1 MSTKKQRR
9 IVQVQQ
15 RKKKQQMKTSLLV
28 AIITVT
34 VGFLILFFVTLFHFV
49 YPPAAGRD
57 AAARSRD
64 KMVCILYFADAN
76 ERFLVPEKR
85 FIPREETRVALA
97 EALIKSLIEGSK
109 TGLSATLPAKAGLR
123 KVEIQPDQ
131 TVSVSFAK
139 SLAELHP
146 GSSTS
151 ELATVYS
158 LTNTLIANLPEIK
171 SVRILAGDEE
181 AATLRGHISLRN
193 PFAFNPE
200 IIAPASRAD

>member
-28 AIITVT
+28 AIVTVT

-64 KMVCILYFADAN
+64 KVACTLYFNDAN

-85 FIPREETRVALA
+85 FIPREETRAALA
-97 EALIKSLIEGSK
+97 EALVKSLIEGSK
-109 TGLSATLPAKAGLR
+109 TGLTATLPGKAGLR
-123 KVEIQPDQ
+123 KVEIEPDQ

-139 SLAELHP
+139 SLPELHP

-158 LTNTLIANLPEIK
+158 LTNTLMANMPEIK
-171 SVRILAGDEE
+171 RVRILVGDE
-181 AATLRGHISLRN
+181 AADAIRGHVSLKN
-193 PFAFNPE
+193 PFAFNQE
-200 IIAPASRAD
+200 IIAPVARAD

>member
-85 FIPREETRVALA
+85 FIPREDTRAALA
-97 EALIKSLIEGSK
+97 EALVKSLIEGSK
-109 TGLSATLPAKAGLR
+109 TGLTATLPEKAGLR
-123 KVEIQPDQ
+123 KVEIEPDQ
-131 TVSVSFAK
+131 TLSVRFAK
-139 SLAELHP
+139 SLPGLHP
-146 GSSTS
+146 GSTTS

-158 LTNTLIANLPEIK
+158 LTNTLIANIPEIK
-171 SVRILAGDEE
+171 RVRILAGDEV
-181 AATLRGHISLRN
+181 AASIRGHISLKN

-200 IIAPASRAD
+200 IIAPVSRAD